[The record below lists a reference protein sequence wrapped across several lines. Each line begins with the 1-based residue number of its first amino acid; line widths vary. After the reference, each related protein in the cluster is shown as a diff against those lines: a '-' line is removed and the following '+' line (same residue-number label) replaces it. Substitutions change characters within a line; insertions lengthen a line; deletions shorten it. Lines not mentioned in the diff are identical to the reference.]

1 MAALGYVLLKW
12 IHVLL
17 AITAV
22 GANITYGIWIARS
35 TKGDA
40 KYHAQVLRT
49 IKFLDDRVAN
59 PCYGLLLLTG
69 GAMVALSRSGGTG
82 GWSFTT
88 PWILASLVLYVVAV
102 VLGLFMYSPALRR
115 QIAAAETAG
124 TDSADYKI
132 SAAQSRQLGIISAV
146 IVVAITFL
154 MVVKPTFGL
163 AVSRLSR
170 PAGVVASGRD
180 CHSG

>member
-1 MAALGYVLLKW
+1 MAAFGYILLKW

-88 PWILASLVLYVVAV
+88 PWIPQ
-102 VLGLFMYSPALRR
+102 G
-115 QIAAAETAG
+115 
-124 TDSADYKI
+124 
-132 SAAQSRQLGIISAV
+132 RQLGIITAV

-163 AVSRLSR
+163 AV
-170 PAGVVASGRD
+170 
-180 CHSG
+180 